1 LLLLGAIGSTNNS
14 DGADAWKN
22 TDNSDFVADANDIIE
37 WDGNNWNVVFD
48 ASSNYLVYN
57 DEVVNTL
64 YTTNLNTGVQY
75 YWDQEQW
82 LLSVDGE
89 YAKGD
94 WTINLDG

>member
-1 LLLLGAIGSTNNS
+1 MLLLGSIGSTSNT

-22 TDNSDFVADANDIIE
+22 TDNSDFVAGANDIIE
-37 WDGNNWNVVFD
+37 YTGTNWHIVFD
-48 ASSNYLVYN
+48 ASADKLIYN
-57 DEVVNTL
+57 DVVITTL

-75 YWDQEQW
+75 YWDGDQW

>member
-1 LLLLGAIGSTNNS
+1 LLLGAIGSTNNS

-48 ASSNYLVYN
+48 ASANYLVYN